1 MLLVKE
7 FVRGGIFLF
16 PEVYRLFATYS
27 KSMGQYEHVKLL
39 QLISFSS
46 LNIQKTLE
54 HVVFAL
60 RLNSNRDASGRAA
73 RDATPAA
80 ALDSRRVIPRFCRL
94 FGTALRCAK
103 GCCHRGVNG
112 ALGDGNTKSIV

>member
-1 MLLVKE
+1 MSEVEMLLVKE

-80 ALDSRRVIPRFCRL
+80 ALDSRRVSPRL

-112 ALGDGNTKSIV
+112 ALERWQY